1 MAIKKVRLTAL
12 LLAIVAG
19 ALFLAYQ
26 AGFFGHSAANAN
38 AGAPAAGPGTGG
50 PGQAIP
56 VKAMRVLP
64 GVLSDFISVNGA
76 TAATDEVLVSSETPG
91 KIKAILFREGDVVK
105 KGDILVR
112 LDDDELQAQRNRLQ
126 VQSEL
131 NKKIA
136 ERLWGL
142 YEKEGVSLQEY
153 EIAAA
158 EYEKSK
164 AELSLLDAQLEK
176 RVIRAPFNGRLGLR
190 LVSEGSYLA
199 PGAAI
204 VKLVNLDPIK
214 IDFSV
219 PEKYSRQLG
228 RGSQVEFQVDGIPG
242 INRATVEAVDPSI
255 DPATR
260 TFRLKAGAP
269 NPNGRILPGAFA
281 NVKAYLQRFDEA
293 ILVPTEAIV
302 PELNGNK
309 VFVYRNGAAEPTPV
323 TTGIRQESRI
333 QITEGLLPG
342 DTVITT
348 GILQIKP
355 GAPVKITE
363 LE

>member
-1 MAIKKVRLTAL
+1 MAMNKIRLTSIVLAL
-12 LLAIVAG
+12 AG
-19 ALFLAYQ
+19 IAAFIAYQ
-26 AGFFGHSAANAN
+26 S
-38 AGAPAAGPGTGG
+38 GAFTPADEPGPMPGPAAAEGADA
-50 PGQAIP
+50 AIP
-56 VKAMRVLP
+56 VKAMIIQAGL
-64 GVLSDFISVNGA
+64 LNDFINVSGA
-76 TAATDEVLVSSETPG
+76 TAATDEVFVSSEAPG
-91 KIKAILFREGDVVK
+91 KIKTILFREGELVK
-105 KGDILVR
+105 KGDILIR

-158 EYEKSK
+158 EYDKSK

-199 PGAAI
+199 PGTPI

-214 IDFSV
+214 LNFSI
-219 PEKYSRQLG
+219 PEKYSNRIG
-228 RGSQVEFQVDGIPG
+228 RGSLIEFKIDGTPG
-242 INRATVEAVDPSI
+242 MSRATVEATDPVI
-255 DPATR
+255 DAATR
-260 TFRLKAGAP
+260 SFNLKASAA
-269 NPNGRILPGAFA
+269 NPGGRILPGSFA
-281 NVKAYLQRFDEA
+281 SVKVYLQQHDGA
-293 ILVPTEAIV
+293 IMVPTEAII
-302 PELNGNK
+302 PEQNGKK
-309 VFVYRNGAAEPTPV
+309 VFVYRSGLAQSTPV
-323 TTGIRQESRI
+323 STGIRQEARI

-348 GILQIKP
+348 GILQIKQ
-355 GAPVKITE
+355 GSPVTITAME
-363 LE
+363 